1 MTWTFLISYL
11 WWCDAIADVEDGKED
26 ERDYQIMSEEKEDR
40 NN

>member
-1 MTWTFLISYL
+1 MLL
-11 WWCDAIADVEDGKED
+11 LADVEDGKED